1 MYVVPSGALD
11 VDDDPSS
18 ASWQQFRRAPL
29 DEIKRRL
36 GASETG
42 AAPVHVRIDG
52 PLHNRDCKRV
62 CMGAGPSILTCTGA
76 AVLTTVHTEYGVNN
90 CEMPASS
97 P

>member
-42 AAPVHVRIDG
+42 AA
-52 PLHNRDCKRV
+52 
-62 CMGAGPSILTCTGA
+62 
-76 AVLTTVHTEYGVNN
+76 VLTTVHTTVNN